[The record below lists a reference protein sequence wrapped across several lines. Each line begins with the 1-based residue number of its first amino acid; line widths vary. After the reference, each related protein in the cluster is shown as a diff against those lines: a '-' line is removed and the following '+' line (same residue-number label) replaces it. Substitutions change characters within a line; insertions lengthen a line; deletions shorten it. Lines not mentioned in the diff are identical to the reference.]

1 MTRLGI
7 LKKNGEKV
15 KERDMWGDTRDF
27 VLTKGLFERKVVRAT
42 LLDAETKTTQK
53 KAKPVI
59 NSANENK
66 HREDWYYHIMH
77 NTPEEEEVFLW
88 EKNGVFYKI
97 YADAKRELF
106 FVGKG
111 REERICFT
119 EDFQVF
125 KIDKVI
131 LKSTPHRFA
140 LMVMKHRT
148 KVRFANTLK
157 KYDIY

>member
-7 LKKNGEKV
+7 LRRNGEKQ
-15 KERDMWGDTRDF
+15 KERDMWGDTRSF
-27 VLTKGLFERKVVRAT
+27 VLRKGLFERKVVRAT
-42 LLDAETKTTQK
+42 LLDAESKTAQK
-53 KAKPVI
+53 RAKPVI

-66 HREDWYYHIMH
+66 YREDWYYHIMH

-97 YADAKRELF
+97 YADVKRELF
-106 FVGKG
+106 FVGSG

-125 KIDKVI
+125 KIDKVV
-131 LKSTPHRFA
+131 LKKGINRWV
-140 LMVMKHRT
+140 LMAKKHRT
-148 KVRFANTLK
+148 KVRFSNILK

>member
-7 LKKNGEKV
+7 LRRNGEKQ

-27 VLTKGLFERKVVRAT
+27 VLTKGLFEKKIVRAT
-42 LLDAETKTTQK
+42 LLDAETKTAQE

-59 NSANENK
+59 NSANENEF
-66 HREDWYYHIMH
+66 REDWYDYIVH

-97 YADAKRELF
+97 YADVKRELF
-106 FVGKG
+106 FVGRG
-111 REERICFT
+111 GAERICFT
-119 EDFQVF
+119 EDFEVF
-125 KIDKVI
+125 KIDKVV
-131 LKSTPHRFA
+131 LKSKPHRFA
-140 LMVMKHRT
+140 LAVMKHRT
-148 KVRFANTLK
+148 KVRFSNILK